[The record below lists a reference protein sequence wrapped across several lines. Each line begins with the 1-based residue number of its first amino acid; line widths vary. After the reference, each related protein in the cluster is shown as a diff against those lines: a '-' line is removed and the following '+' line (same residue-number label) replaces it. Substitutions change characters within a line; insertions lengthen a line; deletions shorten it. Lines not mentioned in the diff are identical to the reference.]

1 MKYTCGDLTKV
12 LEVVHMMEEQRWR
25 TVAKTIV
32 LSFLQFGYYQV
43 QLEEPFMMNCK
54 YETFNE
60 NCLIESFSSF
70 TSGPDENII
79 ERAMNDLASVAEDEL

>member
-1 MKYTCGDLTKV
+1 M
-12 LEVVHMMEEQRWR
+12 
-25 TVAKTIV
+25 
-32 LSFLQFGYYQV
+32 
-43 QLEEPFMMNCK
+43 QLEESFMMNCK